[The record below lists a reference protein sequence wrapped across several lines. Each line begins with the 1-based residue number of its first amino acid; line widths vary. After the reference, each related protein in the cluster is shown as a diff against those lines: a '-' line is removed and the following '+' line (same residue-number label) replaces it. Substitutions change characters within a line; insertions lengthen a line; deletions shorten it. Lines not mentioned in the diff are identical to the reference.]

1 MKNFLQN
8 LTEKTILAL
17 FIVIFGMN
25 AIVFGNLKDTT
36 ENSIVNLIIMVV
48 SFYFG
53 SSAFKEQ
60 KDKLDKLKDI
70 QSQAI
75 DEEIGGGGPRNPNKP

>member
-1 MKNFLQN
+1 
-8 LTEKTILAL
+8 
-17 FIVIFGMN
+17 
-25 AIVFGNLKDTT
+25 
-36 ENSIVNLIIMVV
+36 MVV

>member
-25 AIVFGNLKDTT
+25 AIVFSNLKDTT

-60 KDKLDKLKDI
+60 KDKFDKLKGVEF
-70 QSQAI
+70 QAT